1 GQYRKLEPGRVM
13 TSPRNS
19 GETRIAVLDIQEAPP
34 CQATAMNTELFG
46 QRGRRL
52 ALTQTIDDASFEGR
66 TERAAGAR
74 WMIWIHL
81 TPQGLGVQLL
91 GVSSFPALSCF
102 YSDVTVTSCCGAAYS
117 AVFRTALPAAISSLP
132 ASLAVHPTVRCP
144 ATALPGNTAVPDRH
158 RDTSGDNNPGQP
170 GRCSAVHCGRHR
182 TP

>member
-1 GQYRKLEPGRVM
+1 MAVIGCLPMPQQVSITDLEMAGCGRLRGSMVVHPGQYRKLEPGRVM

-19 GETRIAVLDIQEAPP
+19 GEARIAVLDIQEAPP

-91 GVSSFPALSCF
+91 GVSSPLGGVLFWP
-102 YSDVTVTSCCGAAYS
+102 
-117 AVFRTALPAAISSLP
+117 R
-132 ASLAVHPTVRCP
+132 H
-144 ATALPGNTAVPDRH
+144 DR
-158 RDTSGDNNPGQP
+158 GDRKRQIYQ
-170 GRCSAVHCGRHR
+170 
-182 TP
+182 